1 MFLLTKYF
9 FTLISNERSFDKME
23 GQMKKKVVI
32 TAAITGSI
40 HTLSMSPYL
49 PITPQQIADEAIAAY
64 EAGAAVVHIHARD
77 PQTGRPTPDIGII
90 GDVVKAINTQ
100 CNVIVQKEKR

>member
-1 MFLLTKYF
+1 
-9 FTLISNERSFDKME
+9 
-23 GQMKKKVVI
+23 MKKKVII

-40 HTLSMSPYL
+40 HTPSMSPYL

-64 EAGAAVVHIHARD
+64 EAGAAIVHIHARD

-90 GDVVKAINTQ
+90 GDVVKAIKTP
-100 CNVIVQKEKR
+100 CNVIV